1 MKKVKK
7 YVSMLNPFQNREDVP
22 TPVFVAKKLLA
33 FWFLYLLVG
42 CIAGEVF
49 IIGGLTLVGYN
60 PIQGIMPADSIMQL
74 IQYYGFAFF
83 LLAAIL
89 YCNFVEKVSIKEM
102 GFTKRIGDYLV
113 GGILAIIL
121 LLVIVAIGC
130 ITGGIT
136 FAGIN
141 EKMDW
146 GYTLAL
152 LGAFMIQGA
161 AEEALC
167 RGFLMQSL
175 LKKISVP
182 WAVFLSSTM
191 FLIPHF
197 ASMEVDLTF
206 KLLGI
211 LNLYLVSILF
221 SLLILLRADLWFS
234 CGLHSVWNFVLYG
247 VMGLTVSGENANQ
260 TGFFCFVVNGSNIL
274 NGGAYGVEASI
285 ITTAVLGCM
294 VALCYKK
301 LKK

>member
-33 FWFLYLLVG
+33 FCFLYLLVG

-49 IIGGLTLVGYN
+49 IIGGLTLAGYN

-141 EKMDW
+141 D
-146 GYTLAL
+146 G
-152 LGAFMIQGA
+152 
-161 AEEALC
+161 
-167 RGFLMQSL
+167 
-175 LKKISVP
+175 
-182 WAVFLSSTM
+182 
-191 FLIPHF
+191 
-197 ASMEVDLTF
+197 
-206 KLLGI
+206 LGI
-211 LNLYLVSILF
+211 YTCITWSIYDTRGSRGSFVSRLSHAIVIKKDF
-221 SLLILLRADLWFS
+221 SSMGSFS
-234 CGLHSVWNFVLYG
+234 
-247 VMGLTVSGENANQ
+247 
-260 TGFFCFVVNGSNIL
+260 
-274 NGGAYGVEASI
+274 
-285 ITTAVLGCM
+285 
-294 VALCYKK
+294 
-301 LKK
+301 